1 MSISI
6 QERQQAL
13 DEFLRVWPKQRLEL
27 LTLSEYTSVGNQSTL
42 VYWLEFGLGKY
53 LGSIKGGDSSKFGIY
68 ERRAEPKGNRQFISS
83 DDRYSWKNKYG
94 TSANQAFSIIK
105 QHILAVVNA
114 AERGDLASIELLD
127 FESALKWKLA
137 FIYQNHASPCVLPI
151 YKLSKFNSF
160 MQGDPTFNH
169 SLAYSRMVAKR
180 GLNSA
185 LEFGVELWREADA
198 QEGKTNTDFDNTAIY
213 EEKSQFMQTN
223 PLNQILFGPPGTGK
237 TYETIRA
244 ALKILDPQ
252 AVENYDGFLASN
264 ASITEKAN
272 ARTELKQRFD
282 AFRDEER
289 IRFVTF
295 HQSFAY
301 EDFVEGLRPVL
312 NDKDQIEYRTEPGVF
327 KLICDKANKSQ
338 LAPIAGIRDNARI
351 WKISINGTGSS
362 NTKSYCL
369 KNGEMRIGWGNAGD
383 LLQAR
388 NEYYEALGSGD
399 KGTLGYFAE
408 EIQVGDIVLCIRS
421 ADEVE
426 AIGVV
431 LSDYYHEAKP
441 PTDVIQDYQQ
451 VRKVNWLYTGLKLP
465 IAPLNENKGFT
476 LKTVYPMDRFTW
488 TELLSYLAKSE
499 LPHIAAESK
508 APEKAAP
515 CVLIIDEINR
525 GNISRIFGELITLI
539 EPSKRAGNDEA
550 LEVILPYSKKPFK
563 VPGNLYLIGTMNTAD
578 RSLSGLDLALRRR
591 FTFVEMPPR
600 HELLKGVR
608 VEGVDIGELLQIINQ
623 RITVLLDRD
632 HCIGHAYFMPLV
644 QNPTLDELAEIFRQK
659 ILPLLQEYFFE
670 DWERIRWV
678 FNDHKKSQE
687 VDSFLIQDKS
697 LSLSDLFGD
706 QINVPERP
714 VWMVNEKAF
723 SQPGAYRGIIK
734 VQEKHSVAPAE

>member
-6 QERQQAL
+6 QERQEAL
-13 DEFLRVWPKQRLEL
+13 AEFLRVWPKQRLEL
-27 LTLSEYTSVGNQSTL
+27 LTLNEYSNVGEQSTL
-42 VYWLEFGLGKY
+42 VYWLEFGLGRF

-68 ERRAEPKGNRQFISS
+68 ERRGEPRGERQFIRM
-83 DDRYSWKNKYG
+83 DDRYSWKSRYG
-94 TSANQAFSIIK
+94 TSANQAFTTIK

-114 AERGDLASIELLD
+114 AERSDVAYIEQLD

-137 FIYQNHASPCVLPI
+137 FIYQNHASPFVLPI
-151 YKLSKFNSF
+151 YKLSKFKSL
-160 MQGDPTFNH
+160 MPDVQHFNH
-169 SLAYSRMVAKR
+169 SQAYSHMLAKR
-180 GLNSA
+180 GMRSA
-185 LEFGVELWREADA
+185 LEYGFELWRQADVL
-198 QEGKTNTDFDNTAIY
+198 EGKTSADFDNAAIDD
-213 EEKSQFMQTN
+213 ESSDLITTN
-223 PLNQILFGPPGTGK
+223 PLNQILYGPPGTGK

-244 ALKILDPQ
+244 ALKILEPQ
-252 AVENYDGFLASN
+252 AVESYDICIASK
-264 ASITEKAN
+264 AGIVEKAK
-272 ARTELKQRFD
+272 ARAELKQRFD
-282 AFRDEER
+282 AFCNDER

-338 LAPIAGIRDNARI
+338 LTPIAGIRDNARI
-351 WKISINGTGSS
+351 WKISINGTGTS

-388 NEYYEALGSGD
+388 NTYYEALGSGD

-408 EIQVGDIVLCIRS
+408 EIQIGDIVLCIRS
-421 ADEVE
+421 ADEIE

-431 LSDYYHEAKP
+431 QSDYFYEANP
-441 PTDVIQDYQQ
+441 PADVIQDYQQ

-476 LKTVYPMDRFTW
+476 LKTVYPMYRFTW
-488 TELLSYLAKSE
+488 TELLGYLAKSE
-499 LPHIAAESK
+499 QPFAALQSQTTDK
-508 APEKAAP
+508 PAP

-563 VPGNLYLIGTMNTAD
+563 VPANLYLIGTMNTAD

-591 FTFVEMPPR
+591 FTFVEMPPQ
-600 HELLKGVR
+600 HELLTGVN
-608 VEGVDIGELLQIINQ
+608 VEGVDIGQILQIINQ

-632 HCIGHAYFMPLV
+632 HCIGHAYFMPLL
-644 QNPTLDELAEIFRQK
+644 QNPTLPELAEIFRQK

-678 FNDHKKSQE
+678 FNDHNKPAQSNAF
-687 VDSFLIQDKS
+687 VIQDTS
-697 LSLSDLFGD
+697 LSLSVLFGN

-714 VWMVNEKAF
+714 VWMVNEAAF
-723 SQPGAYRGIIK
+723 TQTASYLGILASSKNDGA
-734 VQEKHSVAPAE
+734 AAAE